1 MTDRLL
7 RIRGWGA
14 ENPPPY
20 SEVLTVVDTDTGRHA
35 TLTIGAELVDEPE
48 AHEATYR
55 RLEGH
60 LTYEPPN
67 LPLLDAQRDML
78 RMNRGIG
85 PSLHG
90 MGNDG
95 PAAMAQ
101 RYVDTVLAAT
111 SMGALDDV
119 LACSVPL

>member
-1 MTDRLL
+1 MTGRLL

-20 SEVLTVVDTDTGRHA
+20 SDVLTVVDTDTGRTA
-35 TLTIGAELVDEPE
+35 TLTLAEEYVDEPR

-55 RLEGH
+55 RLEGY
-60 LTYEPPN
+60 LTHEPPN
-67 LPLLDAQRDML
+67 EVLIDAQRKML
-78 RMNRGIG
+78 RMHRGIG
-85 PSLHG
+85 PGLHG

-101 RYVDTVLAAT
+101 RYVDAVLTAT
-111 SMGALDDV
+111 SMGELDDV